1 MTVKVV
7 ACIFIKQKKF
17 LICSRPKD
25 KSFAGFWEFPGGKIE
40 KGEIKI
46 KALEREIYEELS
58 VKINKETTFFFEK
71 YFVQMDEIKIEINFF
86 ICEKWYGEFYPM
98 EKQKIMWIGKK
109 QIKDFIFL
117 KSNSKILKLIEK
129 FKFST

>member
-17 LICSRPKD
+17 LISSRPKD
-25 KSFAGFWEFPGGKIE
+25 KSFSGFWEFPGGKIE
-40 KGEIKI
+40 KGETKI

-71 YFVQMDEIKIEINFF
+71 YLVEMDEIKIEINFF
-86 ICEKWYGEFYPM
+86 ICEKWYGKFYPM
-98 EKQKIMWIGKK
+98 EKQEIRWIEKK

-117 KSNSKILKLIEK
+117 KSNSKILKLIEN
-129 FKFST
+129 F

>member
-117 KSNSKILKLIEK
+117 K
-129 FKFST
+129 